1 VHDLLP
7 SFGHLNPRVA
17 VLLLI
22 ALLLGAAL
30 PLALGWMKI
39 LPPEREPFAPP
50 DKPQSSPPND
60 HDRFAIFLLV
70 NVTLSLLVAIPGVVD
85 SLHLDWL
92 AQFLPGS
99 WAEHIE
105 MGLVIWLVFIP
116 ALAAAYA
123 AVRPNPLRA
132 HLIASGILV
141 LALWLLS
148 PTLLASLA
156 TQP

>member
-17 VLLLI
+17 VLLLM
-22 ALLLGAAL
+22 ALLLAAAL
-30 PLALGWMKI
+30 PLALGWMQI

-50 DKPQSSPPND
+50 DKTQSSPPND
-60 HDRFAIFLLV
+60 RDRFAIFLLA
-70 NVTLSLLVAIPGVVD
+70 NVSISLLAAIPGVVD
-85 SLHLDWL
+85 SLHLDWVV
-92 AQFLPGS
+92 QFLPAS
-99 WAEHIE
+99 WAEHFG
-105 MGLVIWLVFIP
+105 MVLLIWLVFIP

-123 AVRPNPLRA
+123 AVRSNPIRA
-132 HLIASGILV
+132 HLIAGGILV

-156 TQP
+156 SRP